1 MCICMS
7 QMAPSLH
14 QSSVDQYKGCWE
26 AWSWL
31 LLAASDTEGH
41 FRSGHV
47 LLNFL
52 IFMVGMTSPP
62 EGRVVAMATA

>member
-1 MCICMS
+1 M
-7 QMAPSLH
+7 
-14 QSSVDQYKGCWE
+14 
-26 AWSWL
+26 